1 MRASPHAVSHRTPRL
16 IQNAGY
22 VLTEMLITVAIIA
35 VVLATVASVAMS
47 ESASREGQNEARMIE
62 QVADD
67 LRLMLTRQDSFAGI
81 DLQTTIDTNLWPESR
96 VIGGNSV
103 VNAWGANITLQ
114 PAVGLDPAGRVIRMN
129 INGIPSGACASFAS
143 YPFSYERMT
152 VDGTIVYDSGQFGP
166 ATRPVDVAAAA
177 AQCADGADVVVF
189 FHKDIF

>member
-67 LRLMLTRQDSFAGI
+67 LRLMLTRQDAPRHG
-81 DLQTTIDTNLWPESR
+81 
-96 VIGGNSV
+96 
-103 VNAWGANITLQ
+103 
-114 PAVGLDPAGRVIRMN
+114 VGPPG
-129 INGIPSGACASFAS
+129 
-143 YPFSYERMT
+143 
-152 VDGTIVYDSGQFGP
+152 
-166 ATRPVDVAAAA
+166 
-177 AQCADGADVVVF
+177 
-189 FHKDIF
+189 

>member
-16 IQNAGY
+16 TQNAGY

-96 VIGGNSV
+96 IIGGNSV

-143 YPFSYERMT
+143 YPFSYDRMT
-152 VDGTIVYDSGQFGP
+152 VDGTIVYNSGQFGP